1 MKGQQPVVLDKHV
14 SKMSATTYANKNA
27 TCVSMTSTSGDYKTG
42 NGPTGSYLNKTSTVF
57 APNDWHNSNAIMST
71 TAVRQQNGSLEIRQA
86 ARQLRNDTDSLTNWG
101 QHDNTTRLHDRMQD
115 TTAWKEKLEQT
126 ITDTDVE
133 IALLTNHKERC
144 ETALQNMNTPFEV
157 AQENLS
163 TRSIRVSIDLVDD
176 EVSQELT
183 REVEV
188 INGIKE
194 KLKQKVNEAFQ
205 QVCALQDAYNA
216 MCDDLADKMHSL
228 DVDQQC
234 HGLTNQSANIGFH
247 KNATRIAKDI
257 VLPDAWDSHS
267 NYNTQRANSEIRAS
281 TALREMINNTI
292 EQTANDLEAQRLRTE
307 YAFRKRIHEVQM
319 AKYSLSPSPVVLL
332 CCNYTIYV
340 SKMSA
345 TTYANK
351 NATCVSMTSTSG
363 DYKTGNGPT
372 GSYLNKTSTVFA
384 PNDWHNSN
392 AIMSTTA
399 VRQQNG
405 SLEIRQAARQLR
417 NDTDS
422 LTNWG
427 QHDNTT
433 RLHDRMQDTTA
444 WKEKLE
450 QTITDT
456 DVEIALLTNHKERCE
471 TALQNMNTPFE
482 VAQENLSTR
491 SIRVSIDLVDDEVSQ
506 ELTREVEV
514 INGIKEKLKQK
525 VNEAF
530 QQVCALQDAYNAM
543 CDDLADKMHSLDVD
557 QQCHGLTN
565 QSANIGFHKNATRI
579 AKDIV
584 LPDAWDSHSNYNTQ
598 RANSEIRASTALR
611 EMINNTIEQTA
622 NDLEAQR
629 LRTEYAFRKR
639 IHEVQMA
646 KYSFRWLNIR
656 YPPHQVQMLHDRMQ
670 DTTAWKEKLE
680 QTITDTDVEI
690 ALLTNHKERCETAL
704 QNMNTPFEVAQENLS
719 TRSIRVSIDLVD
731 DEVSQ
736 ELTREVEVIN
746 GIKEKLKQKV
756 NEAFQQV
763 CALQDAYNAM
773 CDDLAD
779 KMHSL
784 DVDQQ
789 CHGLT
794 NQSANIGFHKNATRI
809 AKDIVLPDAWD
820 SHSNYNTQRANS
832 EIRASTA
839 LREMINNTIE
849 QTANDL
855 EAQRLR
861 TEYAFRKR
869 IHEVQMA
876 KDELEWQQRNTK
888 REIDVLMDDIRGL
901 KQAIADKNKPLE
913 VAETRSENR
922 TYRPR
927 VELCRDAPHDGLI
940 EEKNVLQ
947 KTVSNLV
954 DKHNTAD
961 DALNQLKQ
969 TINRIDEDIAIKSD
983 SLELDETCM
992 TKRQKLLLVSH
1003 KV

>member
-1 MKGQQPVVLDKHV
+1 
-14 SKMSATTYANKNA
+14 MSATTYANKNA

-86 ARQLRNDTDSLTNWG
+86 ARQLRNDTDSLTDWG
-101 QHDNTTRLHDRMQD
+101 QHDNTTRLLDRMQD

-163 TRSIRVSIDLVDD
+163 TRSIRVSIDLVED

-234 HGLTNQSANIGFH
+234 HS
-247 KNATRIAKDI
+247 
-257 VLPDAWDSHS
+257 
-267 NYNTQRANSEIRAS
+267 
-281 TALREMINNTI
+281 
-292 EQTANDLEAQRLRTE
+292 
-307 YAFRKRIHEVQM
+307 
-319 AKYSLSPSPVVLL
+319 
-332 CCNYTIYV
+332 
-340 SKMSA
+340 
-345 TTYANK
+345 
-351 NATCVSMTSTSG
+351 
-363 DYKTGNGPT
+363 
-372 GSYLNKTSTVFA
+372 
-384 PNDWHNSN
+384 
-392 AIMSTTA
+392 
-399 VRQQNG
+399 
-405 SLEIRQAARQLR
+405 
-417 NDTDS
+417 
-422 LTNWG
+422 
-427 QHDNTT
+427 
-433 RLHDRMQDTTA
+433 
-444 WKEKLE
+444 
-450 QTITDT
+450 
-456 DVEIALLTNHKERCE
+456 
-471 TALQNMNTPFE
+471 
-482 VAQENLSTR
+482 
-491 SIRVSIDLVDDEVSQ
+491 
-506 ELTREVEV
+506 
-514 INGIKEKLKQK
+514 
-525 VNEAF
+525 
-530 QQVCALQDAYNAM
+530 
-543 CDDLADKMHSLDVD
+543 
-557 QQCHGLTN
+557 
-565 QSANIGFHKNATRI
+565 
-579 AKDIV
+579 
-584 LPDAWDSHSNYNTQ
+584 
-598 RANSEIRASTALR
+598 
-611 EMINNTIEQTA
+611 
-622 NDLEAQR
+622 
-629 LRTEYAFRKR
+629 
-639 IHEVQMA
+639 
-646 KYSFRWLNIR
+646 
-656 YPPHQVQMLHDRMQ
+656 
-670 DTTAWKEKLE
+670 
-680 QTITDTDVEI
+680 
-690 ALLTNHKERCETAL
+690 
-704 QNMNTPFEVAQENLS
+704 
-719 TRSIRVSIDLVD
+719 
-731 DEVSQ
+731 
-736 ELTREVEVIN
+736 
-746 GIKEKLKQKV
+746 
-756 NEAFQQV
+756 
-763 CALQDAYNAM
+763 
-773 CDDLAD
+773 
-779 KMHSL
+779 
-784 DVDQQ
+784 
-789 CHGLT
+789 LT

-940 EEKNVLQ
+940 DEKNVLQ

-969 TINRIDEDIAIKSD
+969 TINRIDEDIAVKSD